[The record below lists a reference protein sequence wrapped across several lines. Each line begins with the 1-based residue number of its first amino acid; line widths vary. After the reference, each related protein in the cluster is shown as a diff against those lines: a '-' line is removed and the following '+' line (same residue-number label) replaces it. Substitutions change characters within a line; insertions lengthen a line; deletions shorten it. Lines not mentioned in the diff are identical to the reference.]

1 MRTKDFL
8 DLADGLP
15 DALLLLDRSGEVLA
29 ANRAFVRLLDG
40 QQPVGRNL
48 GELAELAGADL
59 ADRLRRWAASS
70 RPTPDRLKGFGR
82 QDNDAARVEVR
93 AVQDDTTRHL
103 ILRVLANSSQA
114 RQFHALNQELA
125 RRNALLA
132 ELHAGREALHRALEK
147 AQITLMS
154 IGDAVIATDVDGRVE
169 TMNPIAESLT
179 GWSADTA
186 SGQPLDTVFNIIN
199 EVSREPAS
207 NPVTR
212 CLAEGRIVGL
222 ANHTALIAR
231 DGREYVIEDSAA
243 PIRARNGEVLGAILV
258 FRDVTE
264 DRLLQRQLGFMATH
278 DALTQIYNRRHF
290 ERELERAVQ
299 VGRRSA
305 TPQAM
310 LYIDLDHFKL
320 VNDTAGHAVGDAL
333 LLAVTTAL
341 TRRVRGSDV
350 LARLGG
356 DEFGV
361 LLCSVDMSEA
371 RKIGEE
377 MLAALNAVDFQHDGT
392 RYSAAASIGIALI
405 DRNATNAAD
414 IMRRADIAC
423 YVAKR
428 EGRNKLHLY
437 QDSDSSNAGS
447 VSEVRLA
454 NRIRHLLATNGF
466 GLVFQPIV
474 KLADRSVARHETL
487 LRMTDESGK
496 TLSPASFIPFAE
508 RNGLMP
514 QIDLWVVAQ
523 AFDLIETHF
532 RRGRPLPLS
541 INLSGQTLGDSAA
554 VEKLRALCDR
564 FFAPPYLVE
573 FEITETAAL
582 ALAQIDQ
589 TRDFMRELRGRGFRF
604 ALDDFGTGFSSLA
617 YLKYLPVD
625 VIKIDGAF
633 VRDIVGDAVDQAM
646 VRSICQIARSLG
658 KQTVAEYVENQ
669 AILDRLIEIGVD
681 YVQGYHL
688 GRPAALPE
696 PETVS

>member
-1 MRTKDFL
+1 VRAKDFL

-15 DALLLLDRSGEVLA
+15 DALLLLDRSGMVLA
-29 ANRAFVRLLDG
+29 ANRAFVRFLDG
-40 QQPVGRNL
+40 NDPVGRNL
-48 GELAELAGADL
+48 AELAEVAGAEL
-59 ADRLRRWAASS
+59 TDRLRRWAASS
-70 RPTPDRLKGFGR
+70 QPTPDRLNWFGR
-82 QDNDAARVEVR
+82 QDGDAPRVEIR

-103 ILRVLANSSQA
+103 VLRALLNSTQV
-114 RQFHALNQELA
+114 RQYQALNQELA

-132 ELHAGREALHRALEK
+132 QLHASRETLHQALEK

-154 IGDAVIATDVDGRVE
+154 IGDGVIATDAGGWVE
-169 TMNPIAESLT
+169 TMNPVAETLT
-179 GWSADTA
+179 GWSAEAAT
-186 SGQPLDTVFNIIN
+186 GQPLDTVFNIIN

-243 PIRARNGEVLGAILV
+243 PICARNGEVLGAILV

-290 ERELERAVQ
+290 ETELERAVQ
-299 VGRRSA
+299 MGRRSA
-305 TPQAM
+305 TPHAM
-310 LYIDLDHFKL
+310 LYIDLDHFKV
-320 VNDTAGHAVGDAL
+320 VNDTAGHAVGDEML
-333 LLAVTTAL
+333 MAVTTAL
-341 TRRVRGSDV
+341 SRRVRGSDI

-371 RKIGEE
+371 RKIGDE
-377 MLAALNAVDFQHDGT
+377 MLAALNTVDFRHDGT

-405 DRNATNAAD
+405 DRSATNAAD
-414 IMRRADIAC
+414 ILRRADIAC

-428 EGRNKLHLY
+428 EGRNTLHLY
-437 QDSDSSNAGS
+437 QESDSTNAGG
-447 VSEVRLA
+447 VNEVRLA

-474 KLADRSVARHETL
+474 KLADRSIACHEVL
-487 LRMTDESGK
+487 LRMSDESGK
-496 TLSPASFIPFAE
+496 MLSPASFIPFAE

-523 AFDLIETHF
+523 AFDLVETHF
-532 RRGRPLPLS
+532 RRGRTLPLS
-541 INLSGQTLGDSAA
+541 VNLSGQTLGEPGA

-564 FFAPPYLVE
+564 FIAPPHLVE

-625 VIKIDGAF
+625 VVKIDGAF

-669 AILDRLIEIGVD
+669 AILDCLIEIGVD

-696 PETVS
+696 PEMVS